1 MAIANRFMGQG
12 NSQKLSK
19 AYDFANTVISTAANP
34 QEALQKAGVTT
45 ADIDKARKVLN
56 SPVAGMI
63 AKMFGTTR
71 EDILR
76 GLDSFAQT
84 CPAVPVNLPAEQ
96 APAGELE
103 RMQANLARL
112 K

>member
-1 MAIANRFMGQG
+1 MAIANKFMGQG

-19 AYDFANTVISTAANP
+19 AYDFANGVISTAANP
-34 QEALQKAGVTT
+34 QEALQKAGVTS
-45 ADIDKARKVLN
+45 ADIERAKKMLN
-56 SPVAGMI
+56 SPMAGMI

-76 GLDSFAQT
+76 GLESFTQS
-84 CPAVPVNLPAEQ
+84 CPPTPVSLPVEQ
-96 APAGELE
+96 APASELE